1 MKTTAAPIIITA
13 AAFACSAS
21 ADFIGWTATHRA
33 ASGGT
38 IVNVFAV
45 TTSANDRLVNVYGGR
60 PSNPGFITTD
70 APGGFL
76 QGAGAQG
83 AFRPDGSQSWDAPDS
98 FLTIGGGFDASTG
111 AWTANGAT
119 LGDPGWLYAESDGS
133 MSDGFG
139 TLPSSPATANP
150 WTNAIPSG
158 AGWYA
163 LGTGAVAR
171 SLASLSANRL
181 PHEQAG
187 GVRYGASSAAAAA
200 GSFGMLVAQLF
211 VAELHQ
217 SKIVW
222 NMGATIRRANGTV
235 QQGEFAFT
243 ITQVPAPGVAALVAC
258 AGAWPAARRRRR

>member
-1 MKTTAAPIIITA
+1 MRIAKIHARRVPMIATTAAA
-13 AAFACSAS
+13 ALGACAV

-33 ASGGT
+33 TSGGT

-70 APGGFL
+70 APGGLL

-83 AFRPDGSQSWDAPDS
+83 AFRPDGGQSWDIPDS

-139 TLPSSPATANP
+139 TLPSSPATACP
-150 WTNAIPSG
+150 MCPACTRIWC
-158 AGWYA
+158 
-163 LGTGAVAR
+163 
-171 SLASLSANRL
+171 
-181 PHEQAG
+181 
-187 GVRYGASSAAAAA
+187 VRPVS
-200 GSFGMLVAQLF
+200 
-211 VAELHQ
+211 
-217 SKIVW
+217 
-222 NMGATIRRANGTV
+222 IRTS
-235 QQGEFAFT
+235 Q
-243 ITQVPAPGVAALVAC
+243 
-258 AGAWPAARRRRR
+258 